1 MHQSYLEDN
10 ATLVTYKSP
19 NFFSDVPRFL
29 WFFCDAAHLMKTT
42 RNCLSNSGS
51 GRATR
56 YMWNSGLYVLWSHTS
71 QMYYEHSECGLQYF
85 PKLTNDHF
93 CLTQFSVM
101 KVKLAVQVLSCT
113 VANIL
118 LKFGPPE
125 ASETAKF
132 CLLMDS

>member
-1 MHQSYLEDN
+1 
-10 ATLVTYKSP
+10 
-19 NFFSDVPRFL
+19 
-29 WFFCDAAHLMKTT
+29 
-42 RNCLSNSGS
+42 
-51 GRATR
+51 
-56 YMWNSGLYVLWSHTS
+56 
-71 QMYYEHSECGLQYF
+71 MYYEDSECGLQYF

-93 CLTQFSVM
+93 CLTPFSVM

-125 ASETAKF
+125 ASDTAKF